1 MPHDGT
7 CFPGQHSSLG
17 VQEKSAGKGTGKV
30 QKTRRASAVA
40 DNDDMSESE
49 SEESDEEMVGRGAS
63 RKGSAGPARKRL
75 PRAAKGAWMLFDP
88 FIIRIYLIL
97 ADPLL
102 DHRSASAHA
111 CGIGRR
117 RRVMSDE
124 RGRVWFARRQCDRP
138 KKKEFSS
145 LSVMAALPLGPHP
158 AAAPSRDFLDENSG
172 CDLLVQRP
180 GERGARRSAR

>member
-1 MPHDGT
+1 M
-7 CFPGQHSSLG
+7 
-17 VQEKSAGKGTGKV
+17 QEKSAGKGTGKV

-49 SEESDEEMVGRGAS
+49 SEESDEEMFGSGAS

-111 CGIGRR
+111 RGIGRR

-138 KKKEFSS
+138 KKMMSF
-145 LSVMAALPLGPHP
+145 LTRIGCP
-158 AAAPSRDFLDENSG
+158 PSRSAPGSCALARFSG
-172 CDLLVQRP
+172 
-180 GERGARRSAR
+180 

>member
-1 MPHDGT
+1 M
-7 CFPGQHSSLG
+7 
-17 VQEKSAGKGTGKV
+17 QEKSAGKGTGKV

-49 SEESDEEMVGRGAS
+49 SEESDEEMFGSGAS

-88 FIIRIYLIL
+88 FIIRILLIL

-111 CGIGRR
+111 RGIGRR

-138 KKKEFSS
+138 KKDDEQLSFSS
-145 LSVMAALPLGPHP
+145 LVEFTQIGGCP
-158 AAAPSRDFLDENSG
+158 PSRSAPGSCALARFSG
-172 CDLLVQRP
+172 
-180 GERGARRSAR
+180 

>member
-1 MPHDGT
+1 MPHFST
-7 CFPGQHSSLG
+7 IAPVSWPALSLG

-49 SEESDEEMVGRGAS
+49 SEESDEEMFGSGAS

-88 FIIRIYLIL
+88 FIIRILLIL

-138 KKKEFSS
+138 KKMTNNSVFLHS
-145 LSVMAALPLGPHP
+145 LTQIGGCP
-158 AAAPSRDFLDENSG
+158 PSRSAPGSCALARFSG
-172 CDLLVQRP
+172 
-180 GERGARRSAR
+180 